1 MVPQEPLRTK
11 NILSLMRERLPKDIL
26 EILKQVGLVA
36 AELKFSAYVVG
47 GFVRDLLLKHE
58 NLDIDIVIEG
68 DAIDFARRFA
78 ARFGARSR
86 EFQKFKTAR

>member
-1 MVPQEPLRTK
+1 
-11 NILSLMRERLPKDIL
+11 MRERLPKDIL

-68 DAIDFARRFA
+68 DAIVFARKFA
-78 ARFGARSR
+78 GAIRGQVPGVPEIQNR
-86 EFQKFKTAR
+86 GDHFPGRL

>member
-1 MVPQEPLRTK
+1 MSTNDAIPARAVYQAITA
-11 NILSLMRERLPKDIL
+11 NIESVMRERLPKDIL
-26 EILKQVGLVA
+26 EILKQVGRVA

-68 DAIDFARRFA
+68 DAIVFARRLPPLGRLA
-78 ARFGARSR
+78 SR
-86 EFQKFKTAR
+86 